1 MAEPSTQIVPSL
13 LTYLDA
19 VSPIGLAFI
28 VWALMT
34 GRLVTKREHEREV
47 LRCEKLDQRLER
59 ALHIGDRAM
68 DASDKLAERLP
79 AKN

>member
-1 MAEPSTQIVPSL
+1 MGDAQSAQNVL
-13 LTYLDA
+13 DYLNSIGT
-19 VSPIGLAFI
+19 VGLAFI

-34 GRLVTKREHEREV
+34 GRLVTKRENDREI
-47 LRCEKLDQRLER
+47 LRNEKLDQRLER

-68 DASDKLAERLP
+68 DASDKLADRLP

>member
-1 MAEPSTQIVPSL
+1 MTDAAATSQHALE
-13 LTYLDA
+13 YLN
-19 VSPIGLAFI
+19 SIGTLGLAFI

-34 GRLVTKREHEREV
+34 GRLVTRREFERGVAREE
-47 LRCEKLDQRLER
+47 RLDQRLER

-79 AKN
+79 EKR